1 MKKVELRAHKNTEG
15 GCGVE
20 VFQNSLVVVEQSQRS
35 SRVHLVKVVQ
45 TWMGEVVAE
54 RGNGEPHDLNMLQ
67 VVKDRGRDQQVVER
81 LQDINSMAEVVV
93 WVVAVVC
100 PNRKKEAI
108 KAF

>member
-1 MKKVELRAHKNTEG
+1 
-15 GCGVE
+15 VE